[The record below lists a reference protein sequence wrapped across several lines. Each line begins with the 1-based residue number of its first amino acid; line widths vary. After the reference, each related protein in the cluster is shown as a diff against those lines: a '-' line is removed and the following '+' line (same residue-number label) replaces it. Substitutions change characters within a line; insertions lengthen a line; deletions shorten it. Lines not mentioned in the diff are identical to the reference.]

1 MINRIPYMLKM
12 SLAEMLIW
20 DTMTA
25 GAETNRLFQE
35 TDFSSRNDQVQLSMH
50 HGNTGFD
57 V

>member
-1 MINRIPYMLKM
+1 MLKM